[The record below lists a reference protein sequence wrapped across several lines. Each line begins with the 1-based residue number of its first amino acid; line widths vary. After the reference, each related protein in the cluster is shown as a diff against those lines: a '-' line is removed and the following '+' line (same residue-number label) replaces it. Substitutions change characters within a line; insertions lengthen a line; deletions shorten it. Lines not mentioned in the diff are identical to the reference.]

1 MRVDAEAPTIRL
13 ADYRPPAYLAD
24 GVELTFVLDPAATRV
39 RARVALPP
47 QPGARRTRVRST
59 SGSTGA
65 TSSSSRRRS
74 TAPRCRRTRSPSTP
88 RA

>member
-13 ADYRPPAYLAD
+13 ADYRLPAYLAET
-24 GVELTFVLDPAATRV
+24 VELTFVLDPAATRV
-39 RARVALPP
+39 RARVGFHRNPARADEAPP
-47 QPGARRTRVRST
+47 TC
-59 SGSTGA
+59 GSTDA

-74 TAPRCRRTRSPSTP
+74 TAPRCRRTPCPSTP